1 MAQLP
6 DVADATSPVGAF
18 AFHVSVSVA
27 GVPGGEL
34 CRGAFAEVGGLEATM
49 EPKVVTE
56 GGRNYGPR
64 QRVGT
69 VSFATV
75 VLKRGMTEIRDLW
88 AWWAL
93 FAGADAAG
101 GTYAPARSRCD
112 VRVSLARA
120 DRSVLLTWTLA
131 NAMPVKFKAGDLSAR
146 GTDVAI
152 EELHFVH
159 EGLRLEAG
167 PA

>member
-1 MAQLP
+1 MTQLP
-6 DVADATSPVGAF
+6 DVADTSSPVGAF
-18 AFHVSVSVA
+18 AFHVSVNVA

-34 CRGAFAEVGGLEATM
+34 CKGAFAEVGGLEATM

-64 QRVGT
+64 QRVGN

-75 VLKRGMTEIRDLW
+75 VLKRGMTEVRQLW

-93 FAGADAAG
+93 FAGADKAG
-101 GTYAPARSRCD
+101 IYAPARSRCD
-112 VRVSLARA
+112 VRVSLAGA
-120 DRSVLLTWTLA
+120 DRKVLLTWTLV

-167 PA
+167 SP